1 MRSVAPGNGC
11 ELADVVRKSGSI
23 RTPLRLVWRGDQWP
37 HRGGGSSEGEAGDP
51 VAEAVKAE
59 KTSVALQEERQGLEA
74 RGNE

>member
-1 MRSVAPGNGC
+1 MAAQG
-11 ELADVVRKSGSI
+11 
-23 RTPLRLVWRGDQWP
+23 
-37 HRGGGSSEGEAGDP
+37 GGGSSEGEAGDP